1 MNEKTAWSHLPNAV
15 HIDRI
20 LASVTAHPDVWGAA
34 RDAAR
39 FAAWADARDAAW
51 YAAKYATGD
60 AARIAARNAACDAAK
75 YAAGD
80 AMVALIAWDDS
91 AQYLSMTSEQ
101 LKMWY
106 HLTERPACLLLLP
119 AVRAFEQI
127 EEMELV
133 A

>member
-1 MNEKTAWSHLPNAV
+1 MKTEWSHLPNAV
-15 HIDRI
+15 HIDRV
-20 LASVTAHPDVWGAA
+20 LASVKAHPDVWGAA

-39 FAAWADARDAAW
+39 FAAWSDARDAAW
-51 YAAKYATGD
+51 WVSLAAGD
-60 AARIAARNAACDAAK
+60 AARIAARNAAWDAAK

-91 AQYLSMTSEQ
+91 SQYLSMTSEQ

-106 HLTERPACLLLLP
+106 HLTEQPACLLLLP

-127 EEMELV
+127 KELELV
-133 A
+133 